1 MEQRRILHVLNELN
15 MGGIQAFLMNVY
27 RNIDKDQFQF
37 DFLID
42 DKPKG
47 FFEDE
52 ILSLGG
58 IIYRVTPRKKS
69 IYKNK
74 RSF

>member
-52 ILSLGG
+52 ILLLGG

-74 RSF
+74 I